1 MNKKSGLQTVAVGDR
16 LVGEGQPVYI
26 IAEIGINHN
35 GDLEIAKGLID
46 MAAEA
51 GCDAVKFQKR
61 TPELC
66 VPEEQRGLMR
76 ETPWGYM
83 SYMEYKKRI
92 EFTSI
97 EYDQIAEYCRKKQIH
112 WFASSWDEVSL
123 HFMEQYDPPCHK
135 IASASLT
142 DLELLRAHSSTG
154 RALILSTGMSR
165 LEEIDRAVN
174 ILSNDS
180 NLLIAQSTS
189 LYPCPVDKLNL
200 RVIPELHDRYEVPVG
215 YSGHETGL
223 SPTYAAVAL
232 GASFIER
239 HITLDRAMWGTDQS
253 ASVEG
258 SGLKQLVGNIRVIER
273 ALGTGEKRVYEEEKE
288 SIKRLRNIQ

>member
-1 MNKKSGLQTVAVGDR
+1 
-16 LVGEGQPVYI
+16 
-26 IAEIGINHN
+26 
-35 GDLEIAKGLID
+35 
-46 MAAEA
+46 
-51 GCDAVKFQKR
+51 
-61 TPELC
+61 
-66 VPEEQRGLMR
+66 MR

-83 SYMEYKKRI
+83 SYMDYKKRI

-200 RVIPELHDRYEVPVG
+200 RAIPELHNRYEVPVG

-223 SPTYAAVAL
+223 SPSYAAVAL
-232 GASFIER
+232 GAVFIER
-239 HITLDRAMWGTDQS
+239 HVTLDRAMWGTDQS
-253 ASVEG
+253 ASVES
-258 SGLKQLVGNIRVIER
+258 SGLKQLVSNVRVIEA
-273 ALGTGEKRVYEEEKE
+273 ALGTGEKQVFEEEKE
-288 SIKRLRNIQ
+288 TIKRLRNIL